1 LFRVFVLTLQGK
13 LKRDALL
20 RHPVEVFIAHFYFF
34 IMQKKIFLFCLFVLP
49 GLLLAQGMWLPLTLK
64 KVNEKEMK
72 SLGLKL
78 KAEDIYDPLK
88 PSLKDAVCLFGGGCT
103 AEMVSPEGLLL
114 TNHHC
119 GFGQIQDLSTLE
131 HNYVEDGYWAKNRA
145 EELPCRGLSVTF
157 IVRMEDVTRMALL
170 GVTPEMDER
179 SRQAQIDKNIAEVRR
194 TTKIEKWEEI
204 QVRPFYNGNQ
214 YFLYVVTT
222 FRDVRLVGTPPSSIG
237 KFGGDTDN
245 WVWPRH
251 TGDFSVFRVYADKD
265 NRPAPYAA
273 DNKPYKPRHY
283 FPISLSG
290 VSDGDFTMVFGFPGR
305 TDEYL
310 SAAAVQQT
318 GEVLNPVKV
327 SIRDRALKAMD
338 AFMREDAAIKIAYVA
353 KYAGIAN
360 SWKKWSGEMQGLK
373 KYRAVEKKRAYE
385 AEFTR
390 RVEANTDWKL
400 RYGNLLPRLEQLH
413 REIEPY
419 AAARDCYAETCIRN
433 AEALGQMGNLASWL
447 KVYDDQGEA
456 MFGAKTVEMGSKW
469 TAFYEEYRP
478 EVDEAVTAGML
489 ELYAKLIPRA
499 EWGGDFVKK
508 QATEHGGYAGLAK
521 HLFANSTMPHAAKMK
536 ALLAEKPAKIQETLK
551 NDALFVFWKK
561 LNDIYVGQV
570 QPKLQEL
577 QPNIN
582 LIQRNYMAA
591 QMEVFPEKRF
601 FPDAN
606 STLRLTYGKVRP
618 YEPRDAVQYQ
628 STTDLDGVMEKYVPG
643 DYEFDLPQKLVDL
656 WKAKDY
662 GQYADKNGQLPV
674 AFIGTNH
681 TTGGNSG
688 SPALDAKGNLIGI
701 NFDRVWE
708 GTMSDLSFEPA
719 ICRNIM
725 LDIRYALFVI
735 DKVGGAKHIVDEMKL
750 VKPKK

>member
-1 LFRVFVLTLQGK
+1 MK
-13 LKRDALL
+13 KYYI
-20 RHPVEVFIAHFYFF
+20 FIAV
-34 IMQKKIFLFCLFVLP
+34 LFPAILA
-49 GLLLAQGMWLPLTLK
+49 AQGMWMPHTLK

-78 KAEDIYDPLK
+78 KAVDIYDPIK

-103 AEMVSPEGLLL
+103 GEIVSEQGLLL

-119 GFGQIQDLSTLE
+119 GFDYIQKLSSLE
-131 HNYVEDGYWAKNRA
+131 HNYIEDGYWAADKSK
-145 EELPCRGLSVTF
+145 ELYCPGLSVTF
-157 IVRMEDVTRMALL
+157 VVRIEDVSRMALL
-170 GVTPEMDER
+170 GVDESMDER
-179 SRQAQIDKNIAEVRR
+179 SRQAQIDKNIGEIRR
-194 TTKIEKWEEI
+194 NTKTEKWEEI

-214 YFLYVVTT
+214 YFLYVVTI
-222 FRDVRLVGTPPSSIG
+222 FRDVRLVGAPPSSIG

-265 NRPAPYAA
+265 NHPASYSPE
-273 DNKPYKPRHY
+273 NKPYKPRHA
-283 FPISLSG
+283 FPISLDG
-290 VSDGDFTMVFGFPGR
+290 VSTGDFTMVFGFPGR

-318 GEVLNPVKV
+318 GQALNPVKV
-327 SIRDRALKAMD
+327 SIRDRALKTLD
-338 AFMREDAAIKIAYVA
+338 GFMRNDAAIKIAYVS

-360 SWKKWSGEMQGLK
+360 AWKKWSGEMQGLQ
-373 KYRAVEKKRAYE
+373 KYKAVDKKRAYE

-390 RVEANTDWKL
+390 RIEANGEWKL

-413 REIEPY
+413 AAIEPY
-419 AAARDCYAETCIRN
+419 SVARDCYAEAFARN
-433 AEALGQMGNLASWL
+433 AEAFSQVAGIQSWL
-447 KVYDDQGEA
+447 KTFDDQGEA
-456 MFGAKTVEMGSKW
+456 MFGGKIPEMGTRL
-469 TAFYEEYRP
+469 TAFYKDYRP

-489 ELYAKLIPRA
+489 ELYAKFMPRP
-499 EWGGDFVKK
+499 EWGSNFVQQEAKMHGD
-508 QATEHGGYAGLAK
+508 YAGLAK
-521 HLFANSTMPHAAKMK
+521 HLFSNSVIPQKEKMLE
-536 ALLAEKPAKIQETLK
+536 LLKERPAKIAETLK
-551 NDALFVFWKK
+551 ADPIYRFWKTV
-561 LNDIYVGQV
+561 NDLYIGQI

-606 STLRLTYGKVRP
+606 STLRLTYGKVQP

-628 STTDLDGVMEKYVPG
+628 SHTDLDGVLEKYVPG
-643 DYEFDLPQKLVDL
+643 DYEFDLPAKLIDL
-656 WKAKDY
+656 WKSKDY
-662 GQYADKNGQLPV
+662 GRYANAKGELPV

-688 SPALDAKGNLIGI
+688 SPALDAHGNLVGI

-725 LDIRYALFVI
+725 VDIRYVLFLM
-735 DKVGGAKHIVDEMKL
+735 DKLGGAGYLTQEMKL
-750 VKPKK
+750 VSKKK

>member
-1 LFRVFVLTLQGK
+1 MKKQYIFPILLF
-13 LKRDALL
+13 
-20 RHPVEVFIAHFYFF
+20 PC
-34 IMQKKIFLFCLFVLP
+34 FLA
-49 GLLLAQGMWLPLTLK
+49 AQGMWLPHTLK

-72 SLGLKL
+72 SLGCKL
-78 KAEDIYDPLK
+78 KAGDIYDPIK

-103 AEMVSPEGLLL
+103 AEIVSDQGLLL

-119 GFGQIQDLSTLE
+119 GFDQIQKLSTLE
-131 HNYVEDGYWAKNRA
+131 HNYVEDGYWAKNKG
-145 EELPCRGLSVTF
+145 EELACRGLSVTF
-157 IVRMEDVTRMALL
+157 IIRMEDITRMTLL
-170 GVTPEMDER
+170 GVTESMDER
-179 SRQAQIDKNIAEVRR
+179 SRQAQIDKNIADIRR
-194 TTKIEKWEEI
+194 NTKTEKWEEI

-214 YFLYVVTT
+214 YFLYIVATY
-222 FRDVRLVGTPPSSIG
+222 RDVRFAGAPPSSIG

-265 NRPAPYAA
+265 NHPAPYSP
-273 DNKPYKPRHY
+273 DNKPYQPRHY
-283 FPISLSG
+283 FPVSLNG
-290 VSDGDFTMVFGFPGR
+290 VADGDFTMVFGFPGR

-310 SAAAVQQT
+310 SAAAVKQI
-318 GEVLNPVKV
+318 GEALNPVKV
-327 SIRDRALKAMD
+327 SIRDRALKTLD
-338 AFMREDAAIKIAYVA
+338 GFMREDAAIKIAYVS

-360 SWKKWSGEMQGLK
+360 AWKKWSGEMLGLK
-373 KYRAVEKKRAYE
+373 KYKALEKKRAYE
-385 AEFTR
+385 VEFTR
-390 RVEANTDWKL
+390 RIDNNPDWKL

-413 REIEPY
+413 TTIEPY
-419 AAARDCYAETCIRN
+419 TVARDVYAETFSRN
-433 AEALGQMGNLASWL
+433 AEAFSQVAGLQSWL
-447 KVYDDQGEA
+447 KILDDQGEA
-456 MFGAKTVEMGSKW
+456 TFGGKIAEMDTRLEG
-469 TAFYEEYRP
+469 FYKDYRP

-489 ELYAKLIPRA
+489 ELYAKFMPRP
-499 EWGGDFVKK
+499 EWGGDFVK
-508 QATEHGGYAGLAK
+508 QAAKTHGGYAGLAK
-521 HLFANSTMPHAAKMK
+521 HLFSNSTIPSKDKMK
-536 ALLAEKPAKIQETLK
+536 ALLAERPAKIAETLK
-551 NDALFVFWKK
+551 ADPLYTFWKT
-561 LNDIYVGQV
+561 LNDLYTAQI

-606 STLRLTYGKVRP
+606 STLRLTYGKVQP

-628 STTDLDGVMEKYVPG
+628 SQTDLDGVMEKYVPG
-643 DYEFDLPQKLVDL
+643 DYEFDLPKKLIEL
-656 WKAKDY
+656 WEAKDY
-662 GQYADKNGQLPV
+662 GQYADAKGKLPV

-688 SPALDAKGNLIGI
+688 SPALDARGNLMGI

-725 LDIRYALFVI
+725 VDIRYVLFII
-735 DKVGGAKHIVDEMKL
+735 DKLGGAKHLVEEMKIIR
-750 VKPKK
+750 K